1 MKSGPAPH
9 SLKGNQQKCDFQRET
24 LSANLMC
31 ERKILEFA
39 KLGLATAEYLELRRG
54 ILFPTAVPAFKF
66 TQVHK
71 VPAVIANTRAKYQ
84 FIFVRGF

>member
-1 MKSGPAPH
+1 MKS
-9 SLKGNQQKCDFQRET
+9 NRQQCDSQQET

-31 ERKILEFA
+31 ECKILEFA

-54 ILFPTAVPAFKF
+54 VLFPTAVPACKF

-71 VPAVIANTRAKYQ
+71 VPAVIANMRAKY
-84 FIFVRGF
+84 